1 MEIENLAND
10 LREKIGHLESQ
21 LAAYE
26 DQSEDKVVSRLHSE
40 VVDVERRVQSR
51 NVEIHILERRV
62 RDRSQYRF

>member
-1 MEIENLAND
+1 MVMELENVASD

-26 DQSEDKVVSRLHSE
+26 NQSENVVVSRLHSE

-51 NVEIHILERRV
+51 NVEIQILERRV
-62 RDRSQYRF
+62 RDHSYI